1 MKENVERKSVRK
13 ITVLTSQSNNYH
25 KFVFESYRFLALC
38 LALLHIVKFLLN
50 LAQALVKYLLWISSN
65 KKGNDITWSSK
76 RKKNTWKNKMKQ
88 NGQMKK
94 QEKMHKFLWLLFPCD
109 FELFA
114 HPLTLCVINYGLI
127 FFLHF
132 SKKTIY
138 FFLGKGA
145 LLISYQKN
153 TSIITLR
160 YSFLPLSF
168 EILDKTCINT
178 IQL

>member
-1 MKENVERKSVRK
+1 M
-13 ITVLTSQSNNYH
+13 
-25 KFVFESYRFLALC
+25 FLSR
-38 LALLHIVKFLLN
+38 IVSSHCAWLFF
-50 LAQALVKYLLWISSN
+50 ISSSFIWTLLKLSSN
-65 KKGNDITWSSK
+65 TCCGFRPIKKAMILHEAVK
-76 RKKNTWKNKMKQ
+76 EKKHTWKNKMKQ

-94 QEKMHKFLWLLFPCD
+94 QEKMHKFLWLLYPYYD

-153 TSIITLR
+153 ISIIILR
-160 YSFLPLSF
+160 YSFLPVSF
-168 EILDKTCINT
+168 EILDTTCINT